1 MIRAGIVT
9 APVRTRSLPKKS
21 DCGFIAERGDKM
33 AIIEVFTGPSFY
45 DLFSRGDTRKFSI
58 VFQRRKTLDDYLLR
72 LRYEYKAE
80 GWTLHDLTRI

>member
-9 APVRTRSLPKKS
+9 VPVRTRSSPKKI
-21 DCGFIAERGDKM
+21 DCGFIAERGDKT

-45 DLFSRGDTRKFSI
+45 DLFSRGDTKKFSVI
-58 VFQRRKTLDDYLLR
+58 FQKRETLDDYLLR

-80 GWTLHDLTRI
+80 GWTLHDLIRI